1 MKRCLFLNDKTW
13 DHLSMYIHGLTS
25 NIQQFP
31 YKWDHLQ
38 GCQLTWI
45 FPGDPLTLNR
55 APGNIQGNLD
65 RYASYLW
72 WEFTGTIGW
81 LYLTEFVLKW
91 SPWCIVVGAGL
102 TCQSSRSQR
111 RLVYTGVCSATTTTE
126 ALSSIHPECHSN
138 PLDRTGGACGPLI
151 SLPIGSQ
158 GHPFPA
164 ARTDAQTA
172 RRRTHRHLIW
182 PERSINTVCWWQ

>member
-38 GCQLTWI
+38 GCQVTWI

-55 APGNIQGNLD
+55 APRNIQGNLD

-138 PLDRTGGACGPLI
+138 PLVLEVPVAHWSACQSDHKAIPSQQHGRTPRQHTDGHIDTRYGRRGA
-151 SLPIGSQ
+151 
-158 GHPFPA
+158 
-164 ARTDAQTA
+164 
-172 RRRTHRHLIW
+172 
-182 PERSINTVCWWQ
+182 